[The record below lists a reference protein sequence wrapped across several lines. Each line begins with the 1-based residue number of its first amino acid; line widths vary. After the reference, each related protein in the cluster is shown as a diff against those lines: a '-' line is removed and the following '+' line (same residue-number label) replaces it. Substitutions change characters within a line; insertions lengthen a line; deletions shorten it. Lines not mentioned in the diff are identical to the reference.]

1 MKYGLPIV
9 GLAVGAML
17 MSIPQ
22 GPANADTQQDLAK
35 GSIIE
40 GIKKSGRFKVGVGSF
55 QPWVMRG
62 KTGEMIGFEVDIAT
76 KAAEDM
82 EAKAEFFPTAW
93 DGIIPALLA
102 RKFDVII
109 SGMSITPARAL
120 QVNFS
125 IPYAHTGSQLV
136 CSKKLAAG
144 MTSPADFNKAHI
156 KIGGRRGASGSI
168 VRETYWPKAQA
179 VLYDDNVH
187 AYLDVVNGN
196 LHCAGA
202 APPKGQFE
210 VLKNPEM
217 LFLPFENLLGKTDEA
232 FVMRKGDP
240 DAITFFNAWI
250 QYNTTQGFIPTRW
263 KYWFTTFDWIDQVE
277 TSKYQLK
284 K

>member
-1 MKYGLPIV
+1 MKYGLPVV
-9 GLAVGAML
+9 GLALGAL
-17 MSIPQ
+17 LLVTPQ
-22 GPANADTQQDLAK
+22 GPAKADLQQDIAK
-35 GSIIE
+35 LSVIE
-40 GIKKSGRFKVGVGSF
+40 QIKKTGVFRVGVGSF

-62 KTGEMIGFEVDIAT
+62 KDGTMIGFEVDVAS
-76 KAAEDM
+76 KVAEDM
-82 EAKAEFFPTAW
+82 GAKAEFVPTAW

-109 SGMSITPARAL
+109 SGMSLTPQRAL

-136 CSKKLAAG
+136 CNKKLAAG
-144 MTSPADFNKAHI
+144 MTKPDDFNKPHI
-156 KIGGRRGASGSI
+156 KVGGRRGSTGYI
-168 VRETYWPKAQA
+168 VAEAYWPKAQR

-196 LHCAGA
+196 LHCASA

-210 VLKNPEM
+210 VLKNPEQ
-217 LFLPFENLLGKTDEA
+217 LFLPFENLLGKTDEG

-240 DAITFFNAWI
+240 DALAYFNAWI
-250 QYNTTQGFIPTRW
+250 QFNSTQGFLQTRW
-263 KYWFTTFDWIDQVE
+263 KYWFTTFDWLDKVE
-277 TSKYQLK
+277 TSKYKIK